1 MSNHMNKHLMFILI
15 LLGVFILYTMG
26 MKEGLDTDDEAEIE
40 KDVNSWAGVDED
52 SDSDEDSSEDS
63 DSEDSDSEDSDEEF
77 RGIQEGFLSG
87 SKVKTFQEGYQSKKK
102 KRDKRELKKI
112 NRSLERETK
121 EKELLEE
128 SERGQVVGEIIT
140 KKKSLERVKG
150 ENSAIKNA
158 VETAK
163 DDDSGFF

>member
-52 SDSDEDSSEDS
+52 SDSDEDSG
-63 DSEDSDSEDSDEEF
+63 EDSDSEDSDEEF

-102 KRDKRELKKI
+102 KR
-112 NRSLERETK
+112 
-121 EKELLEE
+121 
-128 SERGQVVGEIIT
+128 
-140 KKKSLERVKG
+140 
-150 ENSAIKNA
+150 
-158 VETAK
+158 
-163 DDDSGFF
+163 